1 MTVVHIAAVA
11 AAGFVGLAL
20 VGVAWRLL
28 TGPSAA
34 DRVIATDMLGLLA
47 IGLAALTAVLAG
59 HAAFLDVAFAIAL
72 FGFLGAVAFAGLLEG
87 AADPPTRDPG
97 EGGD

>member
-1 MTVVHIAAVA
+1 MTIVTLAAAATLGLVGIAA
-11 AAGFVGLAL
+11 

-34 DRVIATDMLGLLA
+34 DRIIATDMLGLLA
-47 IGLAALTAVLAG
+47 IGLAALTAVFAD
-59 HAAFLDVAFAIAL
+59 HSAYLDVAFAIAL

-87 AADPPTRDPG
+87 VASDP
-97 EGGD
+97 ESEE